1 MPRST
6 YYWGIKHSADADP
19 DASVKAEIEKILA
32 VKRHRVYGSRRIV
45 LALKQE
51 GIDVSRNKTRRILR
65 RMGYKA
71 SFGKGRYNSY
81 KGEVGKTCP
90 NIIARNFRA
99 DNPGEK
105 MGTDVTEFRLPF
117 GKVYLSPVIDF
128 YTQRVVS
135 YSISRHPD
143 LRQTMD
149 MLGRLE
155 KTGLIRPG
163 ITVLHSDQGWQYR
176 HKMYQSWVL
185 DHGIRQ
191 SMSRKGNCLDNSP
204 TENFFGLLK
213 KEMFY
218 GHEYEYTDYR
228 SFRKAL
234 EKYIGW
240 YNSERIK
247 LRLRMSPDQYQSASS
262 A

>member
-1 MPRST
+1 MKHKLKISVANESPKG
-6 YYWGIKHSADADP
+6 GIVTCKKKKVKRGLFKRLFGIDP
-19 DASVKAEIEKILA
+19 DKVTIIIPGDSV
-32 VKRHRVYGSRRIV
+32 
-45 LALKQE
+45 Q
-51 GIDVSRNKTRRILR
+51 
-65 RMGYKA
+65 
-71 SFGKGRYNSY
+71 
-81 KGEVGKTCP
+81 
-90 NIIARNFRA
+90 
-99 DNPGEK
+99 
-105 MGTDVTEFRLPF
+105 DVTEFRLAF

-135 YSISRHPD
+135 YSISQRPV
-143 LRQTMD
+143 LKQAMD
-149 MLGRLE
+149 MLDKLE

-163 ITVLHSDQGWQYR
+163 ITVLHSDQRWQYR

-191 SMSRKGNCLDNSP
+191 SMSRLDNSP

-218 GHEYEYTDYR
+218 GHEYEYTDYH

-234 EKYIGW
+234 EKYIRW

-247 LRLRMSPDQYQSASS
+247 LRLHMSPDQYQSTSS